1 MTNIH
6 TVLDCDFTLKFKKF
20 TLEQS
25 FQSNASVIGLFG
37 PSGIGKS
44 SILHAIAGIVTPAHG
59 FIKINDQ
66 VWFDSNQEINLPIQK
81 RRVGLVFQDAQLFPH
96 KNVLENLRFGF
107 KRIPESQR
115 KFEFERIVELLKLDA
130 LLERMPNKLSGGEKQ
145 RVALGRAILYS
156 PNILLL
162 DEPLSALD
170 AEHKAEIIPF
180 FQEIKNDIKIPMLY
194 VTHDRMEIEA
204 LTDHIWYLG

>member
-1 MTNIH
+1 MNKHFDCNI
-6 TVLDCDFTLKFKKF
+6 DLKLGKF
-20 TLEQS
+20 HLQQS
-25 FQSNASVIGLFG
+25 FQSDEPVVGLFG
-37 PSGIGKS
+37 RSGSGKT
-44 SILHAIAGIVTPAHG
+44 SILHTIAGLITPQKG
-59 FIKINDQ
+59 LIKINDQ
-66 VWFDSNQEINLPIQK
+66 IWFDQQARINISTQK

-96 KNVLENLRFGF
+96 KNVLHNLKFGLD
-107 KRIPESQR
+107 RITTIQR
-115 KFEFERIVELLKLDA
+115 KFEVDYIVELLKLNH

-180 FQEIKNDIKIPMLY
+180 FQKIKHEIKIPMLY
-194 VTHDRMEIEA
+194 VTHDIDEVSL
-204 LTDHIWYLG
+204 LTDAIWYL